1 MDTAN
6 SKLTLGPVDVTTIQ
20 ERVYQSL
27 RLALLKG
34 QFLPGEHVSIRTL
47 AQALG
52 TSAMPV
58 REAVR
63 RLVAEKALDQS
74 SDRLLRVAPYASA
87 DHEEF
92 IRIRMQL
99 EGYAAE
105 KASASKKRGLID
117 ALDNHNKAILS
128 ALHAGDLESALASN
142 QAFHFEIYRAAESP
156 QLLDIISSLWLRT
169 GPILAASRKRGE
181 LFERLFN
188 NGYRIHAEVVEAIAR
203 HDRAAARR
211 AIAFDIRAAHFSIRR
226 IFREPEMADLAA
238 S

>member
-1 MDTAN
+1 MDSLNT
-6 SKLTLGPVDVTTIQ
+6 KLALGPIDVTTVQ

-47 AQALG
+47 AEALG

-63 RLVAEKALDQS
+63 RLVAEKALEQS
-74 SDRLLRVAPYASA
+74 ADRLLRVAPYAAA
-87 DHEEF
+87 DHEEY

-105 KASASKKRGLID
+105 KASISKRRGLVD
-117 ALDNHNKAILS
+117 ALNGHNKAILR
-128 ALHAGDLESALASN
+128 ALRGGDFEATLASN
-142 QAFHFEIYRAAESP
+142 QAFHFEIYRAAELP

-169 GPILAASRKRGE
+169 GPILAASQNRSG
-181 LFERLFN
+181 LFEWLFD
-188 NGYRIHAEVVEAIAR
+188 NGYHIHEEVVDAIAR
-203 HDRAAARR
+203 RDRGAARR
-211 AIAFDIRAAHFSIRR
+211 ALTLDIRASHFAIRR
-226 IFREPEMADLAA
+226 TLKTEEEEDLAVG
-238 S
+238 